1 MNRRY
6 AILHINDAKGFKGGE
21 RQMMYLAFALRL
33 MGHWNCIVCRQG
45 SLVDMAA
52 EEAGFDRLYLPFA
65 VEWDPVS
72 WLLLGNAL
80 KDLGERKEYDRIIL
94 HSHTSHAAGIA
105 ALASKNAGEAGAI
118 RVVTRRED
126 IPVTSNL
133 SLRNKYMSAHRIIAV
148 SSRVKEVLAEKGV
161 KDDSISVVQDC
172 VPSTGFPWDG
182 CGLPAYRKQAR
193 ADFMRS
199 LVIPKEHKVI
209 GCLTPLEKTRN
220 PGLFLQAAAETLKL
234 RPCTHFL
241 MAGNGPL
248 ARKMELEARTLGL
261 GQQMHFMSHVPEPL
275 GLMASLDALCI
286 HNWGEGSGG
295 LALEAMAAGTLV
307 CAPETLSSL
316 EIAENAKNAA
326 LFENG
331 NPVSMAAALCRAL
344 NDTAFA
350 AALSAGGQE
359 CAKRFSCDR
368 AAKTISELYEK
379 AG

>member
-6 AILHINDAKGFKGGE
+6 AILHVNDARGFKGGE

-72 WLLLGNAL
+72 WLLLSNAL
-80 KDLGERKEYDRIIL
+80 KDLGERKEYDKIIL

-105 ALASKNAGEAGAI
+105 ALASRSAREYGAV

-148 SSRVKEVLAEKGV
+148 SNRVKDVLAEKGV
-161 KDDSISVVQDC
+161 SGDRISVVQDC
-172 VPSTGFPWDG
+172 VPATGFPWDG
-182 CGLPAYRKQAR
+182 CGLAAYRKQAR
-193 ADFMRS
+193 ADFLRS

-220 PGLFLQAAAETLKL
+220 PGLFLQAAAATLKL
-234 RPCTHFL
+234 RPATHFL
-241 MAGNGPL
+241 MAGGGPL
-248 ARKMELEARTLGL
+248 ARRMELEAGRLGL

-275 GLMASLDALCI
+275 GLMASLDALCV

-295 LALEAMAAGTLV
+295 LALEAMAAGTPV
-307 CAPETLSSL
+307 CAPETPSSL
-316 EIAENAKNAA
+316 EIAENGKNAA
-326 LFENG
+326 LFTDADPE
-331 NPVSMAAALCRAL
+331 SMSSVLCRVI
-344 NDTAFA
+344 NDAAFA
-350 AALSAGGQE
+350 AAIAAGGQE